1 MAKTVVGLM
10 NTTEEAREL
19 INDLAEN
26 GFDRKDIGMMARRED
41 GETGTYT
48 GGESRHRADEDAGG
62 TLEGAGTGAAI
73 GAGAGLLLGLAAL
86 AIPGIGPIVAAGP
99 LATALTGM
107 GIGAAAGGL
116 IGALSNLGVSE
127 EDAHYYAEGVRR
139 GGVLVTVRTDD
150 EDAERAAEIM
160 REHGAADIERRA
172 AQWRESGW
180 NRFDETAEPLTT
192 EQLSHEREG
201 VLPVVEE
208 EVRVGKRQ
216 VSRGGVRVYSYVTE
230 TPVEEEVTLR
240 EERAK
245 VERRPVDRPATAADR
260 EAFQERSYEVR
271 ETGEE
276 AVVSKQAR
284 VKEEVVVGKETTA
297 RTETVREK
305 TRRQDVKV
313 ENLEGGDKEVFSA
326 ASQYVDT
333 LTRNRRY
340 EGKDWSSIENDVQ
353 RDWEKTHPGTW
364 DRYKEAIR
372 SGWEKIAYSGP
383 SRRR

>member
-1 MAKTVVGLM
+1 M
-10 NTTEEAREL
+10 NSTEEAQEV
-19 INDLAEN
+19 INDLIES
-26 GFDRKDIGMMARRED
+26 GFDRKDVGMMARR
-41 GETGTYT
+41 GETEGTGTYRGTATGDRTDADT
-48 GGESRHRADEDAGG
+48 GGAA
-62 TLEGAGTGAAI
+62 EGAGKGAAI

-86 AIPGIGPIVAAGP
+86 AIPGVGPIIAAGP

-139 GGVLVTVRTDD
+139 GRVLVTVRADD

-160 REHGAADIERRA
+160 REHGAADIEKQA
-172 AQWRESGW
+172 EQWRQGGW
-180 NRFDETAEPLTT
+180 NRFDERAEPLTT
-192 EQLSHEREG
+192 EQLSREREA
-201 VLPVVEE
+201 VIPVIEE
-208 EVRVGKRQ
+208 ELQVGKRE

-240 EERAK
+240 DERAK
-245 VERRPVDRPATAADR
+245 VERRAVDRPATATDTD
-260 EAFQERSYEVR
+260 AFQERSYEVR

-276 AVVSKQAR
+276 PVVSKRAR
-284 VKEEVVVGKETTA
+284 VKEEVVVGKETTS
-297 RTETVREK
+297 RTETVRD
-305 TRRQDVKV
+305 TARRQDVNV
-313 ENLEGGDKEVFSA
+313 ENLAGEDKEVHTA
-326 ASQYVDT
+326 ASKYIDT

-340 EGKDWSSIENDVQ
+340 EGKDWSAIENDVQ

-364 DRYKEAIR
+364 DRYKSAIR